1 MKINIA
7 SIDFK
12 HWMINFINIS
22 GVDFADQKEEPTPAS
37 SSMYFTLEEGQT
49 EATISYS
56 NTYQSLHNKNLQ
68 FSYDDQN
75 WEDWTGAKTIYAG
88 EKLYVRGLD
97 DYVLNDQVR
106 SNNAFFSISQG
117 YVECHGNIMSLCNN
131 SNIIKGSS
139 FYSLFRGNSY
149 LKTAPDII
157 ADEVEPYGCYQMFNS
172 CSNLKSIDKIDVKKV
187 GDHGFSKMLN
197 SCSSLVNIPSI
208 LPATELANY
217 CYSDM
222 FIGCRSLVQA
232 PELPAT
238 TLAKSCYSYMFTN
251 CTSLTQVPS
260 ILPATTL
267 EEGCYW
273 SMFQGCS
280 SLTKAPELPAT
291 TLKYNCYN
299 SMFSS
304 CYSLTQA
311 PSILPA
317 TTLANHCYMNM
328 FSDCS
333 KLTQAPELPATRL
346 GNACYYAMFR
356 NCTSLTQAPELP
368 ATTLAESCY
377 SQMFYGCTSLV
388 RAPYLPASQLAGAC
402 YSEMFYSCYK
412 LSYIKA
418 GFLNGTANDLSN
430 WVRGVSATGVYEKPV
445 SSEFNERGGNGI
457 PEGWTIKT
465 YQP

>member
-1 MKINIA
+1 M
-7 SIDFK
+7 DCK
-12 HWMINFINIS
+12 HWTINFINIS

-49 EATISYS
+49 SATISYS
-56 NTYQSLHNKNLQ
+56 KDYQKAHNKNLQ

-75 WEDWTGAKTIYAG
+75 WEDWTEAKTIYAG

-97 DYVLNDQVR
+97 DYVLNDQI
-106 SNNAFFSISQG
+106 SIGNTFFTISQG

-131 SNIIKGSS
+131 SNIIKSSS
-139 FYSLFRGNSY
+139 FSSLFKRATY

-157 ADEVEPYGCYQMFNS
+157 ADEVESTGCWRMFEG

-187 GDHGFSKMLN
+187 GDYGFARMFYK
-197 SCSSLVNIPSI
+197 CSSLVNIPSI
-208 LPATELANY
+208 LPATELEYY
-217 CYSDM
+217 CYQQM
-222 FIGCRSLVQA
+222 FKGCTSLVTAPKLPATTLGTSCYQGMFQYCTSLTQA

-238 TLAKSCYSYMFTN
+238 TLTNSCYD
-251 CTSLTQVPS
+251 
-260 ILPATTL
+260 
-267 EEGCYW
+267 
-273 SMFQGCS
+273 SMFLGCT

-291 TLKYNCYN
+291 TLGNACCNAMFRNCT
-299 SMFSS
+299 
-304 CYSLTQA
+304 SLTQA

-317 TTLANHCYMNM
+317 TTLAEN
-328 FSDCS
+328 
-333 KLTQAPELPATRL
+333 
-346 GNACYYAMFR
+346 CYY
-356 NCTSLTQAPELP
+356 
-368 ATTLAESCY
+368 Y
-377 SQMFYGCTSLV
+377 MFYGCSSLV
-388 RAPYLPASQLAGAC
+388 RAPYLPAPQLAGAC
-402 YSEMFYSCYK
+402 YSNMFGSCYK

>member
-37 SSMYFTLEEGQT
+37 SSMYFTLAEGQT
-49 EATISYS
+49 RAIISYPD
-56 NTYQSLHNKNLQ
+56 TYQSLHNKNLQ

-75 WEDWTGAKTIYAG
+75 WEDWTEAKTIYAG

-97 DYVLNDQVR
+97 DYVLNDTI
-106 SNNAFFSISQG
+106 SLGNAFFSISQG
-117 YVECHGNIMSLCNN
+117 NVECHGNIMSLCNN
-131 SNIIKGSS
+131 SNIIKSNS
-139 FYSLFRGNSY
+139 FNSLFKGADY

-157 ADEVEPYGCYQMFNS
+157 ADEVEPQGCYQMFYS

-187 GDHGFSKMLN
+187 GHKGFSRMFN
-197 SCSSLVNIPSI
+197 NCSSLVNIPSI
-208 LPATELANY
+208 LPATELATY
-217 CYSDM
+217 CYYQM
-222 FIGCRSLVQA
+222 FKGCRSIVTA

-238 TLAKSCYSYMFTN
+238 TLAIYCYEDMFSD
-251 CTSLTQVPS
+251 CGSLVR
-260 ILPATTL
+260 
-267 EEGCYW
+267 
-273 SMFQGCS
+273 
-280 SLTKAPELPAT
+280 APELPAT
-291 TLKYNCYN
+291 TLAYSCY
-299 SMFSS
+299 SGMFSS

-317 TTLANHCYMNM
+317 TTLANSCYSQM
-328 FSDCS
+328 FYGCS

-346 GNACYYAMFR
+346 GNACYNAMFR
-356 NCTSLTQAPELP
+356 NCTSLTEAPELP
-368 ATTLAESCY
+368 ATTLAENCY
-377 SQMFYGCTSLV
+377 SYMFFGCGSLV

-402 YSEMFYSCYK
+402 YSNMFCYCSK

-445 SSEFNERGGNGI
+445 SSDFDKRGVDGI
-457 PEGWTIKT
+457 PGGWTIKT

>member
-7 SIDFK
+7 KIDFQ

-49 EATISYS
+49 SATISYS
-56 NTYQSLHNKNLQ
+56 NVYQQLHNKNLQ

-97 DYVLNDQVR
+97 DYVLNDTV
-106 SNNAFFSISQG
+106 SPWNAFFTISQG

-131 SNIIKGSS
+131 SNIIKSNS
-139 FYSLFRGNSY
+139 FHSLFQDATY

-157 ADEVEPYGCYQMFNS
+157 ADEVEIQGCYQMFYN
-172 CSNLKSIDKIDVKKV
+172 CSKLKSIDKIDVKKV
-187 GDHGFSKMLN
+187 GYKGFSKMFN
-197 SCSSLVNIPSI
+197 NCSSLVNIPSI
-208 LPATELANY
+208 LPATELERY
-217 CYSDM
+217 CYQQM
-222 FIGCRSLVQA
+222 FMGCTSLVTA

-238 TLAKSCYSYMFTN
+238 TLARSCYSD
-251 CTSLTQVPS
+251 
-260 ILPATTL
+260 
-267 EEGCYW
+267 
-273 SMFQGCS
+273 
-280 SLTKAPELPAT
+280 
-291 TLKYNCYN
+291 
-299 SMFSS
+299 MFSS

-317 TTLANHCYMNM
+317 TTLADSCYDSM
-328 FSDCS
+328 FIGCS
-333 KLTQAPELPATRL
+333 SLTKAPELPATTL
-346 GNACYYAMFR
+346 GTACCNAMFR
-356 NCTSLTQAPELP
+356 NCTSLTQAPSILP
-368 ATTLAESCY
+368 ATTLAENCY
-377 SQMFYGCTSLV
+377 SYMFFGCRSLE
-388 RAPYLPASQLAGAC
+388 RAPYLPASQLVGAC
-402 YSEMFYSCYK
+402 YSHMFCNCYK

-418 GFLNGTANDLSN
+418 GILEGSVNYLSN

-445 SSEFNERGGNGI
+445 SSEFNERGGDGI

>member
-7 SIDFK
+7 KIDYK
-12 HWMINFINIS
+12 HWTINFINIS

-49 EATISYS
+49 SATISYS
-56 NTYQSLHNKNLQ
+56 KDYQKAHNKNLQ

-75 WEDWTGAKTIYAG
+75 WEDWTEAKTIHAG

-97 DYVLNDQVR
+97 DYVLNDQIGLG
-106 SNNAFFSISQG
+106 NKFFTISQG

-131 SNIIKGSS
+131 SNIIKSNS
-139 FYSLFRGNSY
+139 FYSFFKGVTY

-157 ADEVEPYGCYQMFNS
+157 ADEVESAGCWRMFEG

-187 GDHGFSKMLN
+187 GNRGFSSMFN
-197 SCSSLVNIPSI
+197 NCSNLVNIPSI
-208 LPATELANY
+208 LPATELASY
-217 CYSDM
+217 CYQQM
-222 FIGCRSLVQA
+222 FKGCTSLVQA

-238 TLAKSCYSYMFTN
+238 TLTYGCYYGMFKG
-251 CTSLTQVPS
+251 CTSLVN
-260 ILPATTL
+260 
-267 EEGCYW
+267 
-273 SMFQGCS
+273 
-280 SLTKAPELPAT
+280 APELPAT
-291 TLKYNCYN
+291 TLADSCYSEMFLDCSSLVSAPDLPATTLGNACYN
-299 SMFSS
+299 AMFRN
-304 CYSLTQA
+304 CTSLTQA

-317 TTLANHCYMNM
+317 TTLAENCYFYM
-328 FSDCS
+328 F
-333 KLTQAPELPATRL
+333 
-346 GNACYYAMFR
+346 F
-356 NCTSLTQAPELP
+356 
-368 ATTLAESCY
+368 
-377 SQMFYGCTSLV
+377 GCTSLV

-402 YSEMFYSCYK
+402 YANMFTYCYK

-418 GFLNGTANDLSN
+418 GILEGSANALSD

>member
-7 SIDFK
+7 KIDYK

-37 SSMYFTLEEGQT
+37 SSMYFTLAEGQT
-49 EATISYS
+49 SATISYS
-56 NTYQSLHNKNLQ
+56 KDYQKAHNKNLQ

-75 WEDWTGAKTIYAG
+75 WEDWTEAKTIYAG

-97 DYVLNDQVR
+97 DYVLNDQI
-106 SNNAFFSISQG
+106 SLGNKFFTISQG

-131 SNIIKGSS
+131 SNIIKAQS
-139 FYSLFRGNSY
+139 FSSLFKRVTY

-157 ADEVEPYGCYQMFNS
+157 ADEVESTGCWRMFEG

-187 GDHGFSKMLN
+187 GIKGFSSMFN
-197 SCSSLVNIPSI
+197 GCSSLVNIPSI
-208 LPATELANY
+208 LPATELESY
-217 CYSDM
+217 CYQQM
-222 FIGCRSLVQA
+222 FNGCTSLVTAPELPATTLETSCYNAMFSGCSSLVQAPELPATKLANGCYNSMFLGCSSLVQA

-238 TLAKSCYSYMFTN
+238 TLGNACYNAMFRN
-251 CTSLTQVPS
+251 CT
-260 ILPATTL
+260 
-267 EEGCYW
+267 
-273 SMFQGCS
+273 
-280 SLTKAPELPAT
+280 
-291 TLKYNCYN
+291 
-299 SMFSS
+299 
-304 CYSLTQA
+304 SLTQA

-317 TTLANHCYMNM
+317 TTLAENCYFYM
-328 FSDCS
+328 F
-333 KLTQAPELPATRL
+333 
-346 GNACYYAMFR
+346 F
-356 NCTSLTQAPELP
+356 
-368 ATTLAESCY
+368 
-377 SQMFYGCTSLV
+377 GCTSLV

-402 YSEMFYSCYK
+402 YSNMFGYCYK

-445 SSEFNERGGNGI
+445 SSEFNERGGSGI